1 MTMAMIPRLI
11 TTWRS
16 CIGWDWFG
24 MDGHTHE
31 TDETMPIGFREE
43 FLEAFTTGALIL
55 SVHIGSGAR
64 AQIHCYISCT

>member
-1 MTMAMIPRLI
+1 
-11 TTWRS
+11 
-16 CIGWDWFG
+16 